1 MDININFVKGATEFV
16 TSFCGSYTVGAIVGS
31 LCPVNNPIAKIM
43 FTVGGGAIGGM
54 IGDAAGKYAANVV
67 GDVCKMLDGPK
78 EQNA

>member
-16 TSFCGSYTVGAIVGS
+16 TSFCGSYTVGTIVGS

-54 IGDAAGKYAANVV
+54 IGDAAGKYAANAV
-67 GDVCKMLDGPK
+67 GDVCKMLDCLK